1 MHKWITEF
9 KTFALR
15 GNVMD
20 MAVGIIIG
28 GAFGGIVSSLVKDVM
43 MPPLSKL
50 ISGADFSNLFIVLGS
65 GTFATLA
72 DAQKAGVATLNY
84 GLFLNQLVNF
94 TITAFAIFLLVKG
107 MNVLRKKQED
117 VPAAPPPPS
126 NEEKLLAEIRDLLKT
141 P

>member
-141 P
+141 R